1 MISRK
6 FLLDNVVWLLIILF
20 SLLAGYFNPFFLTT
34 GNLQNVLVQST
45 TLGVLVLAISFTLL
59 IGEIDLSVVGNLVF
73 SGMVGAFAMQNFGV
87 HWAPAVALTITAG
100 AMVGLVNGY
109 FVAYLRMN
117 SLIATLAM
125 GLLLQG
131 AVLAAT
137 RARTITI
144 ADPGYSFIGVAA
156 IGSWPLLPIALL
168 LSYAVVFV
176 ALGYSAWGRNLY
188 ATGGNRRAALA
199 AGIDV
204 RKVRM
209 QAFVTSG
216 LFAGIAGYLYAAYLG
231 GVSVT
236 VGSTTLLYA
245 VAAPV
250 IGGVSLL
257 GGRGRV
263 AGMLGGTLLITV
275 IQTGL
280 QLINVSAYYIQM
292 IGGSMILLA
301 IAIDAFRIRQ
311 EEGT

>member
-1 MISRK
+1 MKLRK
-6 FLLDNVVWLLIILF
+6 FLLDNIVWLLIVLF
-20 SLLAGYFNPFFLTT
+20 SVLTGYLNPFFLTT

-45 TLGVLVLAISFTLL
+45 TLGVLVLALSFTLL

-73 SGMVGAFAMQNFGV
+73 SGMVGAFAMQNYGM
-87 HWAPAVALTITAG
+87 HWMIAVALTIGAG
-100 AMVGLVNGY
+100 AAVGLLNGY

-137 RARTITI
+137 QARTVVITN
-144 ADPGYSFIGVAA
+144 PGYSYIGVAS
-156 IGSWPLLPIALL
+156 IGSWSVLPIALIIT
-168 LSYAVVFV
+168 YAVAYLV
-176 ALGYSAWGRNLY
+176 LGYSAWGRNLY
-188 ATGGNRRAALA
+188 ATGGNKRAALA

-204 RKVRM
+204 KRVRM
-209 QAFVTSG
+209 QAFLSSG
-216 LFAGIAGYLYAAYLG
+216 LVAGIAGYVYAAYLG

-250 IGGVSLL
+250 IGGVSLQ

-263 AGMLGGTLLITV
+263 VGMLGGTLLITV

-280 QLINVSAYYIQM
+280 QLINVSAYFIQM

-301 IAIDAFRIRQ
+301 IAIDAFRVRQ
-311 EEGT
+311 EEGV